1 MYTFSPLANSFG
13 KLSFSKISVPT
24 KKAYSR
30 CCIIGSGVN
39 KLAIM
44 VIVLPPSPFLL
55 ELGLRSNFQKGGRG
69 FTGSPFLEGIAG
81 KEGGGGGGGF
91 FFGGGGGGV

>member
-1 MYTFSPLANSFG
+1 
-13 KLSFSKISVPT
+13 
-24 KKAYSR
+24 
-30 CCIIGSGVN
+30 
-39 KLAIM
+39 M

-81 KEGGGGGGGF
+81 KEGGGGGDF
-91 FFGGGGGGV
+91 FPGPGELEFLQKIKLKSKIFIDKKSL